1 MFDLIASVLS
11 WFYDLVPS
19 FGVAI
24 IMLTLVVMVIVTPL
38 TLKGTRSMIK
48 MQHLQPEMKKIQNR
62 HKGDRETMNREM
74 MAFYQANNIN
84 PMGGCL
90 PLLIQAPVFMVL
102 YNVLRGM
109 TRRLSDLG
117 DGAGWVAGRLGG
129 GEEGVLTGAGDAPQ
143 VFYPA
148 YVDEGTALFRDL
160 ASETEM
166 LFLGF
171 DLSRTASRA
180 LSASIAEALP
190 YLFLLLVVFVSSWYQ
205 QRQIRG
211 RNPDATINPQ
221 QQMIMKVMPF
231 FLPVISFSLDAA
243 LVLYFVVSNLYRI
256 GQQAYITRTL
266 YGPGRDQPAVVI
278 PERAEVAK
286 DGKNKG
292 SGKNKGG
299 GNASSGNPSS
309 RNKAKGGSGGT
320 PSGGT
325 SGQSDG
331 RSSSGSTRAGR
342 TTAGANSNRSQ
353 KIDEEAPDQGG
364 SGTRG
369 SKGSRNRK
377 ATKPASPAKKKA
389 GRRGR
394 RKASDEP
401 AASDKRPPAGR
412 SSGGRTTPPGTAGA
426 RSAKKK
432 RRK

>member
-19 FGVAI
+19 FGLAI
-24 IMLTLVVMVIVTPL
+24 VLLTLVVMVIVTPL

-62 HKGDRETMNREM
+62 HKGDREAMNQEM

-117 DGAGWVAGRLGG
+117 DSAGWVAGRLGG
-129 GEEGVLTGAGDAPQ
+129 GEEGILAGVGDAPQ
-143 VFYPA
+143 TFYPA
-148 YVDEGTALFRDL
+148 YVDEGSSLFRDL

-180 LSASIAEALP
+180 MSESIGAALP
-190 YLFLLLVVFVSSWYQ
+190 YFFLMLVVFVSSWYQ

-211 RNPDATINPQ
+211 RNPDASVNPQ

-278 PERAEVAK
+278 PERA
-286 DGKNKG
+286 D
-292 SGKNKGG
+292 SGKDAKKKANGKQGG
-299 GNASSGNPSS
+299 GKHSAQNS
-309 RNKAKGGSGGT
+309 KSGGG
-320 PSGGT
+320 PS
-325 SGQSDG
+325 QK
-331 RSSSGSTRAGR
+331 SSSPTRDQGLSEATKAGR
-342 TTAGANSNRSQ
+342 TTAGKNSNHSQ
-353 KIDEEAPDQGG
+353 IIDEEAPSRGG
-364 SGTRG
+364 SGFRNP
-369 SKGSRNRK
+369 KGSRNRK
-377 ATKPASPAKKKA
+377 AAKPTSSTKKKA
-389 GRRGR
+389 DRRGR
-394 RKASDEP
+394 SKASDES
-401 AASDKRPPAGR
+401 ATGDKRPPAGR
-412 SSGGRTTPPGTAGA
+412 SSGGRTTPPGTSGT